1 MKQKQS
7 NVFALVCGTAPIA
20 AALVYAVSDY
30 GDKTFSMIAAVLA
43 VLGGVLILA
52 AQFKKLELVKLVG
65 SLCVSGAVGLVAF
78 KTIPTITDI
87 FNGVVFIGGNQ
98 TAAVAFLIVFAV
110 VGILDVI
117 CCFVSGQT
125 EQ

>member
-1 MKQKQS
+1 MKQKRN
-7 NVFALVCGTAPIA
+7 NVFALVCGIAPIA
-20 AALVYAVSDY
+20 AALVYAICDY

-52 AQFKKLELVKLVG
+52 AQFKKLELVKLLG

-78 KTIPTITDI
+78 KAIPTITDI

-98 TAAVAFLIVFAV
+98 TAAVVFLIVFAV
-110 VGILDVI
+110 VGILDVV
-117 CCFVSGQT
+117 CCFVSGQKV
-125 EQ
+125 Q